1 MQRVTGKG
9 CHGQFPFPQMTDMA
23 PSTDADRS
31 VNADRKPIRNNHG
44 TMKKKPLIATAA
56 GVALLATALVS
67 RAENPYYDPTRPHH
81 RPDGFTNTDGKRID
95 KSPAQL
101 WRWIRENLGSGLPKP
116 PQTHV
121 QGYNGFEVLKPDTAW
136 LTDNREQVS
145 FTWLGHAS
153 ILLQSGGLNILLDPI
168 LSQRASPV
176 QWAGPK
182 RKVPPPLT
190 MEQLPPIDA
199 VLISHNHY
207 DHMDADTLLGIA
219 QRFPS
224 AQFIVPLGNE
234 RWFQRQGITQVK
246 GLDWWE
252 SVTIGTTSF
261 HCLPA
266 RHWSVRNF
274 ADRNENLWSGWAVVN
289 DAHRFFF
296 AGDTGYSDDFKAIGE
311 RLGPFDLTALPV
323 GAYAPRWFMQDQ
335 HIGPEE
341 AVRIHRELKARQ
353 SIGVHWGTFEL
364 SLESLDEPIGAVR
377 HAAEK
382 AGLADNEFRMIRHG
396 ETIRY

>member
-1 MQRVTGKG
+1 
-9 CHGQFPFPQMTDMA
+9 
-23 PSTDADRS
+23 
-31 VNADRKPIRNNHG
+31 
-44 TMKKKPLIATAA
+44 MKKKSIIATAA
-56 GVALLATALVS
+56 GAALLAATMVS
-67 RAENPYYDPTRPHH
+67 RADNPYYDASRPHH
-81 RPDGFTNTDGKRID
+81 RPDGFTNTDGSRID
-95 KSPAQL
+95 KSIGQL

-121 QGYNGFEVLKPDTAW
+121 QGYDGFEVLTPDTAW
-136 LTDNREQVS
+136 LTDNRQQVS

-190 MEQLPPIDA
+190 VEELPPIDA

-207 DHMDADTLLGIA
+207 DHMDAGTLLGIA

-234 RWFQRQGITQVK
+234 RWFQQQGISQVR

-252 SVTIGTTSF
+252 SVTIGATAF

-274 ADRNENLWSGWAVVN
+274 ADRNENLWSGWAVIN
-289 DAHRFFF
+289 PSHRFFF
-296 AGDTGYSDDFKAIGE
+296 AGDTGYSDDFKIIGE

-341 AVRIHRELKARQ
+341 AVRIHRELKAKQ

-364 SLESLDEPIGAVR
+364 SLESLDEPIGAVKQ
-377 HAAEK
+377 AADK
-382 AGLADNEFRMIRHG
+382 AGLADHEFRMIRHG